1 MGVGQGELVATCRLH
16 TLSGSIA
23 VRRSAGASAS
33 RDSGVT
39 AALKTHRYLR
49 LSFVFA
55 VAALFIGVIIASTAG
70 GYVKA
75 SISYYYWTP
84 ARNVFVGVLIAASL
98 AMFALNGRGGAAT
111 LPLGRWMLK
120 VPSPSTLLDFAAI
133 FGPLIAIVPTDVK
146 ASEQGLTT
154 FTCEGEEQSCLPKAA
169 FPEVQNAV
177 LTYILT
183 LVVIVVVVLIVQRR
197 EKRKRFALLVPVTAA
212 VTAVALFLSTF
223 VWNGAFP
230 YFRIG
235 PSSFS
240 IHYIATFLFFTAF
253 ATVVWIRG
261 IRDNDPEDRN
271 PASDTEKLWYKIL
284 AMAMAADILFL
295 VGLAVVAQLGI
306 EDLIPGFPEVLFGEA
321 VGLTLFAVFWAM
333 QTRQRWN
340 ERITTLPERG
350 SAAAA
355 ELRQDMAPAP

>member
-1 MGVGQGELVATCRLH
+1 MTDTTNGK
-16 TLSGSIA
+16 IA
-23 VRRSAGASAS
+23 HQQQAQ
-33 RDSGVT
+33 DEQPDFIT

-55 VAALFIGVIIASTAG
+55 VAALFIGVIIASVAG
-70 GYVKA
+70 GYVKG

-98 AMFALNGRGGAAT
+98 AMLSLNGRGGAAKI
-111 LPLGRWMLK
+111 PLGRRTLTL
-120 VPSPSTLLDFAAI
+120 PSPSTLLDFAAI

-154 FTCEGEEQSCLPKAA
+154 FTCEGTEQTCLPKAA

-183 LVVIVVVVLIVQRR
+183 LVVIVAVMLIVQRK
-197 EKRKRFALLVPVTAA
+197 EKRKRFGRLVPVTAA
-212 VTAVALFLSTF
+212 ITAVALFLFTF
-223 VWNGAFP
+223 VANGAFP

-235 PSSFS
+235 PWSFS
-240 IHYIATFLFFTAF
+240 IHYIATFLFFAAF

-261 IRDNDPEDRN
+261 IRDNDPEDRT
-271 PASDTEKLWYKIL
+271 PASVTQKLWYKIL
-284 AMAMAADILFL
+284 AIAMAADILFL
-295 VGLAVVAQLGI
+295 VGLAVLAQFGI
-306 EDLIPGFPEVLFGEA
+306 EDAIPGFPEVLFGEA

-333 QTRQRWN
+333 QTRQRWD
-340 ERITTLPERG
+340 ERITTLPEPG
-350 SAAAA
+350 TAAAA
-355 ELRQDMAPAP
+355 QLRQVLATAA